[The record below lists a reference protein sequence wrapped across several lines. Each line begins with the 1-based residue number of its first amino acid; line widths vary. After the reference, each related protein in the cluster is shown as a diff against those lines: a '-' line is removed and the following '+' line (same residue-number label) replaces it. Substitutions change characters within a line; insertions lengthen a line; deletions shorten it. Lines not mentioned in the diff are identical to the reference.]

1 MKILIVGGVAG
12 GAGTAARLRRNDEFA
27 EIIIFEKGKYISFA
41 NCGLPYYLGGQIQE
55 RDELILQTPESFHNR
70 FAVDVRAE
78 QEVIAVNPPQKEVI
92 VHNLKTGQCYKENYD
107 KLVLSPGA
115 RPVMPKMNHLD
126 ASRAVTLRNLPDTYK
141 LYDFLSREK
150 PHTCAVI
157 GGGFI
162 GLEVTENLLRRGLNV
177 SLIEAGTH
185 VMPALDEDMAQ
196 ELHLAVSTHGASLYC
211 SRICREFRDRKLLL
225 DNGVLLEA
233 EFIVI
238 CAGIAPDTDFL
249 NGSGIQLGSRGEILV
264 NNRMETSVPDIYALG
279 DATAIQHIVS
289 GEQKVIALASPAAR
303 QARIVADV
311 ITGELKSYQGCQN
324 TAILRFYDKT
334 IAVTG
339 LNERTIKHLAIP
351 YRKSYTYSLSHAG
364 YYPGASM
371 MGIKL
376 LFSPDTGT
384 ILGAQIVGNEGVD
397 KRIDVI
403 AAAIRMK
410 KTVYDLQDLELSYAP
425 PFSSSKDPVQIAGCV
440 AGNILDGKMIPF
452 YAEDIKELPPSGEYI
467 DVRTAEEFSAGSI
480 PGFRNIPLDELRHR
494 IAEIDLSKPV
504 FITCQIGLRGYFAQR
519 ILMQH
524 GAECKNLSGGYRF
537 YQNISIPPSTN

>member
-41 NCGLPYYLGGQIQE
+41 NCGLPYYLGGEIQE
-55 RDELILQTPESFHNR
+55 RDALVLQTPESFHKR

-78 QEVIAVNPPQKEVI
+78 QEVIAVDPQKKEVL
-92 VHNLKTGQCYKENYD
+92 VQNHKTGQSYKESYD

-115 RPVMPKMNHLD
+115 RPVMPKMNHSD
-126 ASRAVTLRNLPDTYK
+126 TSRMVTLRNLPDTYK

-150 PHTCAVI
+150 PRTCAVI

-162 GLEVTENLLRRGLNV
+162 GLEVAENLLRRGVNV
-177 SLIEAGTH
+177 SLVETGTH
-185 VMPALDEDMAQ
+185 VIPALDKDMAQ
-196 ELHLAVSTHGASLYC
+196 ELHAAISTHGATLYC
-211 SRICREFRDRKLLL
+211 NRICREFRDGKLLL

-249 NGSGIQLGSRGEILV
+249 NGSGVQLGNHGEILV
-264 NNRMETSVPDIYALG
+264 NNHMETSVSDIYALG
-279 DATAIQHIVS
+279 DAAAVQHIVS
-289 GEQKVIALASPAAR
+289 KEQKVIALASPAAR

-311 ITGELKSYQGCQN
+311 ITNELKSYQGCQN

-339 LNERTIKHLAIP
+339 LNEETMKRLAIP

-397 KRIDVI
+397 KRIDII

-452 YAEDIKELPPSGEYI
+452 YVEEIKDLPPSGEYI
-467 DVRTAEEFSAGSI
+467 DVRTAEEFAAGSI
-480 PGFRNIPLDELRHR
+480 PGFRNIPLDALRQR

-504 FITCQIGLRGYFAQR
+504 FLTCQIGLRGYLAQR

-524 GAECKNLSGGYRF
+524 GAICKNLSGGYRL
-537 YQNISIPPSTN
+537 YQSISVPESAS